1 MGMNALTIIQLIGII
16 LGYSALVL
24 GLPALALRRP
34 LLRLGH
40 LGQPGHLGEADRLES
55 LGAADWLLFSF
66 AAGNGYIILLTFL
79 LQLCRICNR
88 VTLFIGILLPIAVIL
103 WREPAFSV
111 KGKGGY
117 VLEQFRRLV
126 RGTYGPRS
134 FWRWFF
140 LSIGKWIKTH
150 VFDPVGRLA
159 RRKREETALFIILT
173 AAVVL
178 IFGHRALTVYGY
190 SSNDTLLLNYR
201 LNAMD
206 RGAFFSDGFYP
217 FGFSCLLF
225 ALHKLFGIRIF
236 TLMRLFYF
244 VTALFLVYTVYA
256 LVRRLVRNIYAAFA
270 AALLPVILPC
280 IFPGS
285 FVSALYCTLP
295 GTHAVIFLLLAADF
309 AVCLLHKASSR
320 IPLYSLV
327 LSLVLALVIGPSSAA
342 AGQVMGSNEA
352 VVCLTRIL
360 QKEEKDSWS
369 LVGDSAAIAATG
381 AEAGVYDISEFL
393 QDAADDASVYIPTA
407 DVYFF
412 IDKDSESAAGAEAE
426 AYIEAFRQLFPESCT
441 IWYEN
446 GDFTCYRVRQN
457 PERLYDFAID
467 YGDK

>member
-1 MGMNALTIIQLIGII
+1 
-16 LGYSALVL
+16 
-24 GLPALALRRP
+24 
-34 LLRLGH
+34 
-40 LGQPGHLGEADRLES
+40 
-55 LGAADWLLFSF
+55 
-66 AAGNGYIILLTFL
+66 
-79 LQLCRICNR
+79 
-88 VTLFIGILLPIAVIL
+88 
-103 WREPAFSV
+103 
-111 KGKGGY
+111 
-117 VLEQFRRLV
+117 
-126 RGTYGPRS
+126 
-134 FWRWFF
+134 
-140 LSIGKWIKTH
+140 
-150 VFDPVGRLA
+150 
-159 RRKREETALFIILT
+159 ETALFIILT

-327 LSLVLALVIGPSSAA
+327 LSLVLALVIGPSSAGA
-342 AGQVMGSNEA
+342 ARPLPSNEA

-369 LVGDSAAIAATG
+369 LVADSAAIAAAG

-393 QDAADDASVYIPTA
+393 QDAAGGSSPVYIPTA

-412 IDKDSESAAGAEAE
+412 IDKDSESEAGAEAE
-426 AYIEAFRQLFPESCT
+426 AYIKAFSRLFPENCT
-441 IWYEN
+441 VWYEA
-446 GDFTCYRVRQN
+446 GDFTCYKVRQN
-457 PERLYDFAID
+457 PDRLYDFAID